1 MQIEETIKS
10 TTTTNTGKSELW
22 NLSLRDIFYKYV
34 RFLPLFILSI
44 AFTLFISYLYL
55 RYAIPVYNVS
65 GSMIIRNIQ
74 TGSSSQIDELM
85 GGGKTQ
91 NIQNEI
97 EVLRSKDLMARVV
110 DSLNLQ
116 WTYYAKGKIKTVNI
130 YNQGP
135 FTVEGLKFLIQLNHL
150 R

>member
-1 MQIEETIKS
+1 
-10 TTTTNTGKSELW
+10 
-22 NLSLRDIFYKYV
+22 
-34 RFLPLFILSI
+34 
-44 AFTLFISYLYL
+44 
-55 RYAIPVYNVS
+55 
-65 GSMIIRNIQ
+65 MIIRNIQ

-135 FTVEGLKFLIQLNHL
+135 FTVEGFEIFDSTKSFTLKIKFLNDKEFRINEDKTTFTFGQIMGTAHSGC
-150 R
+150 